1 MSLSFLVPAFLAGLL
16 ALGIPIFIHLSRR
29 QAREP
34 VQFPSLM
41 FLRNIPQQTEERRQ
55 IHRWPLL
62 LLRCLAI
69 LLLVLAFARPFLN
82 REEAQAAAPTVGA
95 RELVVL
101 VDRSYSMG
109 VGDRWERAVEAGLD
123 AINGMSGGDR
133 GTLIFFDSGAE
144 ATTESTLDRGVLRGA
159 LQASEPG
166 LGTTRY
172 APGLRYAAR
181 LLSASPLPRHELVMI
196 SDFQAAGWEADE
208 GEMSS
213 IRLPAGTVVTPISV
227 ADVDADYN
235 VTVSDA
241 RLERGTVA
249 DRERVNIT
257 ARLTS
262 TGTAPATVP
271 VSLQIDGRNVETT
284 TASFGETNSTVVT
297 FSPLTLPT
305 TGSTRG
311 TIRIGDDALAADNQ
325 LNFVVGADQ
334 RMGVLI
340 VEGGSGNDGSSL
352 YLGRALAIGDNPG
365 FRTET
370 RRPGQLDGFDLA
382 STPVVILHQT
392 GIPAGTAGDRLRR
405 HVEQGGGLIMLLG
418 DNQVGQWTDVL
429 PSIPAAKSISS
440 GTTIGFIDTGHPVF
454 EVFAGARSGDFS
466 SSRIYQYRPLPAG
479 SFPRVLARYGDGGTA
494 LAEKPVGAG
503 RLLVWTSVF
512 ERGWNDLAVQPI
524 FLPFLHQL
532 VKYAAGYKSPA
543 SWMTIGQPFD
553 PASLGPA
560 AEAFDLALTPSGQR
574 VQLDNEARIRF
585 DETGFY
591 ELRNSR
597 DDDVMT
603 FAVNVDPLEAEPT
616 TFDPEELRL
625 ALMAA
630 TAGASASGGDMELTI
645 AERER
650 QQNGWWYLVVLA
662 FAMLVAET
670 LLSNRYGV
678 RGGATAGLFSFA
690 RLRGQAKQ

>member
-16 ALGIPIFIHLSRR
+16 ALAIPIIIHLSRR

-41 FLRNIPQQTEERRQ
+41 FLKKIPQQTEERRQ

-69 LLLVLAFARPFLN
+69 LLFVLAFARPFLN
-82 REEAQAAAPTVGA
+82 REEAAATAPTVGA

-109 VGDRWERAVEAGLD
+109 VGDRWERAVEEGVNV
-123 AINGMSGGDR
+123 INGMSGGDR

-159 LQASEPG
+159 LEAAEPG

-181 LLSASPLPRHELVMI
+181 LLSASPLPRHELVLI

-208 GEMSS
+208 GETAS
-213 IRLPAGTVVTPISV
+213 IRLPTGTVITPVSV
-227 ADVDADYN
+227 ADVTTGYN
-235 VTVSDA
+235 VTVGDA
-241 RLERGTVA
+241 HLERGAVA
-249 DRERVNIT
+249 ERERVNIT

-262 TGTAPATVP
+262 NGTPPATLP
-271 VSLQIDGRNVETT
+271 VTLQIDGRTVETT
-284 TASFGETNSTVVT
+284 NANFGETNSTTVS
-297 FSPLTLPT
+297 FSPLTLPA

-311 TIRIGDDALAADNQ
+311 TIRVGDDALAADNA
-325 LNFVVGADQ
+325 LNFVVGSDQ

-340 VEGGSGNDGSSL
+340 VDGATGTGGASL
-352 YLGRALAIGDNPG
+352 YLDRALAIGDDPG
-365 FRTET
+365 FRTVT
-370 RRPGQLDGFDLA
+370 RRPTQLGGFDLA

-392 GIPAGTAGDRLRR
+392 GMPSGEAGDRLRR

-418 DNQVGQWTDVL
+418 DNPVGQWPDVL
-429 PSIPAAKSISS
+429 PSVGGARTQSA
-440 GTTIGFIDTGHPVF
+440 GTTIGYIDTGHPVF
-454 EVFAGARSGDFS
+454 EVFAGARSGDFGS
-466 SSRIYQYRPLPAG
+466 TRIYQYRPLPSG

-503 RLLVWTSVF
+503 RLLVWTSAF

-543 SWMTIGQPFD
+543 SWMTVGQPFD
-553 PASLGPA
+553 PASLGPLA
-560 AEAFDLALTPSGQR
+560 DAFDVALTPSGER
-574 VQLDNEARIRF
+574 VELNEETRIQF

-597 DDDVMT
+597 DDDVMS

-616 TFDPEELRL
+616 TFDPEELRA

-630 TAGASASGGDMELTI
+630 TANGAASAGDLELTV

-650 QQNGWWYLVVLA
+650 QQNGWWYLIVIA
-662 FAMLVAET
+662 FALLVAET
-670 LLSNRYGV
+670 LLSNRYGA
-678 RGGATAGLFSFA
+678 RRSRQPTGFA
-690 RLRGQAKQ
+690 FPRLRRQAK